1 MYVHVSVCMCVYVRV
16 CVCMCV
22 RLTGATNW
30 FMAVEKKMKCST
42 SVIKKQKNKYESQAC
57 VHVCVCVSVCV
68 CARAWVCVWVCVVC
82 VCTCVCTYVCTYVY
96 MCIHTRTHIPHTHT
110 THTFVEACRRLLK
123 DINQERCLVRARL
136 FYFFYNKKIEC
147 VR

>member
-1 MYVHVSVCMCVYVRV
+1 MCMYVHVSVCMCVYVRV

-68 CARAWVCVWVCVVC
+68 CARVSVCLSVCSVCVYVCVHVC
-82 VCTCVCTYVCTYVY
+82 VYVCVYVY
-96 MCIHTRTHIPHTHT
+96 THTHTHT
-110 THTFVEACRRLLK
+110 THTHNAHLCGGLSATAEGHQSGTVPCPRTPF
-123 DINQERCLVRARL
+123 L
-136 FYFFYNKKIEC
+136 FFFIIKK
-147 VR
+147 